1 MDDTVN
7 NGPAREAGLPQGR
20 SLEDEF
26 LRELEVAAGRRRRRE
41 GNPLAALPLHR
52 LLAYGRDHGPQ
63 APGLAEAVGEAL
75 AGDMLEDGL
84 SEERQLA
91 AVRAVG
97 ERALADGRL
106 LGLAPWPDQDDAEGT
121 AAPAGCHGRPSS
133 APGQGLADGLPL
145 AKRVEWHSW
154 DADSETTP
162 CVEVSW
168 DRAAEEVARR
178 AVEAHERLEGKLPCL
193 WTLPR
198 ATPPYLEPREAMR
211 FGQTL
216 ADPVLREMVERA
228 WDAMVMLHLT
238 VKANSH
244 PSSREDARGR
254 WEDHLVDST
263 RLRSLTVKVGE
274 RLLSAGGV
282 ALLEGLRLEFREDL
296 LAKLGEVLVESCYVT
311 GTYRIRT
318 FDALWVGRDWDGLVR
333 EYLLS
338 SGEAEELRLW
348 TNRDYRG
355 LLARGTIDAAMC
367 EWYEKMD
374 QLDPPRE

>member
-26 LRELEVAAGRRRRRE
+26 LRELEVAAAPRRRLE
-41 GNPLAALPLHR
+41 GNPLAELPLHR

-84 SEERQLA
+84 SEEQQLA

-97 ERALADGRL
+97 ERVLADGRL
-106 LGLAPWPDQDDAEGT
+106 LGLAPWPEHDR
-121 AAPAGCHGRPSS
+121 AAGPPPPTGCHGRLSS
-133 APGQGLADGLPL
+133 SLGQGLAEGLPL
-145 AKRVEWHSW
+145 AARVEWFGW
-154 DADSETTP
+154 GADGAETSG
-162 CVEVSW
+162 VRMDR
-168 DRAAEEVARR
+168 DRAADQLGSRVVA
-178 AVEAHERLEGKLPCL
+178 AHERLEGKLPCL

-198 ATPPYLEPREAMR
+198 ATPPYLEPREDMR

-216 ADPVLREMVERA
+216 ADPLLRELVDRA

-254 WEDHLVDST
+254 WEDHVVDST

-282 ALLEGLRLEFREDL
+282 ALLEGLRLELREDL

-338 SGEAEELRLW
+338 SEEAEELRLW

-355 LLARGTIDAAMC
+355 LLARGTIDAATC